1 MLGLLHQAQGELAMA
16 TTAEIVG
23 ATTNPRW
30 RGGDERF
37 FLISAIL
44 MAVVLVAGFSLQLA
58 FGRSTFAS
66 PARFHVHA
74 VLFFG
79 WIVLYVVQASLATT
93 GSLALHRRLGWVASV
108 WVPAMVCAGIYL
120 TAANVH
126 IGRSPPFFQ
135 PASFLVMNTLH
146 VLCFAGLV
154 AAALV
159 RRRDTAWHRR
169 LMFCA
174 MAMLLGP
181 GFGRLLPMPLLI
193 PWGGWAVVVAALLF
207 PLAGILRDL
216 RRNHRVHPAWWW
228 GSGAMFITQL
238 LVDPIARSSIGLAY
252 YAAVTA
258 GSATA
263 LPPLEFPLLSR
274 P

>member
-1 MLGLLHQAQGELAMA
+1 MA
-16 TTAEIVG
+16 TTAQTVG
-23 ATTNPRW
+23 ATTKMRW
-30 RGGDERF
+30 RSSDDRF
-37 FLISAIL
+37 FLVSAIL
-44 MAVVLVAGFSLQLA
+44 MAAVLVAGFSLQLA
-58 FGRSTFAS
+58 SGRSSFAV
-66 PARFHVHA
+66 PARFHIHA
-74 VLFFG
+74 LLFFG

-93 GSLALHRRLGWVASV
+93 GSLALHRRLGWVASL
-108 WVPAMVCAGIYL
+108 WVPAMVCAAIYL

-126 IGRSPPFFQ
+126 EGRSPPFFQ

-169 LMFCA
+169 FMFCS

-207 PLAGILRDL
+207 PLAGVIRDL
-216 RRNHRVHPAWWW
+216 RRNRRVHPAWWW
-228 GSGAMFITQL
+228 GTGAMLGTQL
-238 LVDPIARSSIGLAY
+238 LVDPIARSGIGLAL

-258 GSATA
+258 GSPTA
-263 LPPLEFPLLSR
+263 LPALDFPMLSR